1 MRSPPRTPSSLR
13 AASPPFSPTLSPI
26 TPGHGVQGRGL
37 LDPCPGRVRRA
48 ENRRTDAVL
57 RSAVPSTTEDRQSPS
72 VGRCYNRQL
81 CSLQLMSE
89 ITYELHT
96 ETKSVA
102 ARAEARKFRSR
113 AASRSSESTEL
124 QARSPASLLVPPS
137 SAGFMAWF
145 GEPDEARADRPQWWT
160 HPRPGSTDLQLSST
174 AGLWAP
180 KSLERPESAGYS
192 GYRRRRPVS
201 ASYSRTS
208 LPRPLVAERAVTG
221 SAGRAARRTQRKGT
235 GQLTPELPGGGKAGL
250 LMLLEQSNSWR

>member
-1 MRSPPRTPSSLR
+1 MGSPPRTPSSLR

-26 TPGHGVQGRGL
+26 APGQGVQGRGL
-37 LDPCPGRVRRA
+37 LDPCPGRVRR
-48 ENRRTDAVL
+48 TDAVL
-57 RSAVPSTTEDRQSPS
+57 RSAVPSRTEDRSPS
-72 VGRCYNRQL
+72 VGRGYNRQL

-96 ETKSVA
+96 ENKSVA
-102 ARAEARKFRSR
+102 ARAEARKFRNR
-113 AASRSSESTEL
+113 AASRSNESTEL
-124 QARSPASLLVPPS
+124 QARSPASLIVPPS
-137 SAGFMAWF
+137 SAGFMTWF
-145 GEPDEARADRPQWWT
+145 GEPDEARADRAQWWT
-160 HPRPGSTDLQLSST
+160 HPRPGSTEMRLSSV

-180 KSLERPESAGYS
+180 KSRERPESAGYS

-208 LPRPLVAERAVTG
+208 LARPLTAERAATG
-221 SAGRAARRTQRKGT
+221 SAGRPARSRQRSKGT